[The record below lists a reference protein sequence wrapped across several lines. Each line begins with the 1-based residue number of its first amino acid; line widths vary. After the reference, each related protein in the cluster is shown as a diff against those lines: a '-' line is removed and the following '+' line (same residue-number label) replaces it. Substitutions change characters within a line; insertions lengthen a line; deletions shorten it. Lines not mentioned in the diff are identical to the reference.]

1 LNFHLDDSRQGGAE
15 DFLCLFM
22 RCESRSGNSIIRIP
36 WLTPGLLD
44 IGRLRFRNSCDND
57 SPRCCTAR
65 RDFSETYFY
74 REERKRSLVSDLYNV
89 AAIIIAY
96 TDLQH

>member
-1 LNFHLDDSRQGGAE
+1 MCGKRGKILNFHLDDSREGGAGN
-15 DFLCLFM
+15 FPCLFM

-36 WLTPGLLD
+36 WPTPGLLD

-65 RDFSETYFY
+65 RDFCGTYFTG
-74 REERKRSLVSDLYNV
+74 RSEKILISDLHNV
-89 AAIIIAY
+89 LIS
-96 TDLQH
+96 